1 MNYYGK
7 TDRGLVRE
15 QNQDCIFY
23 DANLKDQVIAVV
35 ADGMGGHKAGEI
47 ASKAVTNYIANYFN
61 ATPPFQNYQESLA
74 FIADAITKS
83 DEVVK
88 KMAQTN
94 NKHRGMGTTVVMAV
108 AIKNQIQIA
117 HVGDSRAYL
126 FDGTKL
132 EQVTV
137 DHTLVN
143 ELVRTGAISE
153 DEAKTHSKKHVLYQA
168 IGASEKIEPAIASYD
183 FTNKMCLLCSDGLYN
198 CVQDQEIINIL
209 NSKSKLPIK
218 VEQLIKKANLNGG
231 YDNISVCLID
241 NLEVGHG

>member
-15 QNQDCIFY
+15 QNQDCVFY

-61 ATPPFQNYQESLA
+61 ATPPFQNGQEALA
-74 FIADAITKS
+74 FIEDAITKS

-94 NKHRGMGTTVVMAV
+94 SEHRGMGTTIAMAV
-108 AIKNQIQIA
+108 AIKNQIHIA

-126 FDGTKL
+126 FDGTSL
-132 EQVTV
+132 EQVTS

-143 ELVRTGAISE
+143 ELVRTGAISVE
-153 DEAKTHSKKHVLYQA
+153 EAKNHSKKHVLYQA
-168 IGASEKIEPAIASYD
+168 IGASEKIEAAIATHD
-183 FTNKMCLLCSDGLYN
+183 FTNRMCLLCSDGLYN
-198 CVQDQEIINIL
+198 CVEDRDIIKIL
-209 NSKSKLPIK
+209 KSKNKLPAK

-241 NLEVGHG
+241 NLEVVHD